1 METPQPTLPPQRLVL
16 LVDFYW
22 TRDKDPR
29 LPLGHAS
36 LLAALSTLPTLD
48 VRSLVIAVNGPH
60 SKAAAIVR
68 RILGGL
74 QHAA

>member
-1 METPQPTLPPQRLVL
+1 MNFQATTLLTHTARV
-16 LVDFYW
+16 
-22 TRDKDPR
+22 
-29 LPLGHAS
+29 PLGHAS
-36 LLAALSTLPTLD
+36 LLAALSTQPTLD

-74 QHAA
+74 QDAA